1 VREPARWIEADAYV
15 FDIDGTLLNAYGG
28 AHYNAF
34 HTALEKHFGL
44 TCKIDGVQLHGNT
57 DIGILRAVLE
67 REGIAD
73 EVFDTKRSA
82 ALAEMCA
89 EVERNKHLMRAELCP
104 GIAELVRELHERG
117 KILGIATGNLETIG
131 WIKVDAAGLREY
143 FSFGAFSDRH
153 ESRTDIFRDAFHQIQ
168 KRYGTD
174 TRVCFVGDTPF
185 DVEAAKRLGT
195 PVIAVA
201 TGVYTVEQLRQP
213 GPDLLLDN
221 CAGILPHI
229 TTRRV

>member
-1 VREPARWIEADAYV
+1 VPEPTQWIEADAYV

-34 HTALEKHFGL
+34 HSALEKHFGL

-67 REGIAD
+67 REGVTSD
-73 EVFDTKRSA
+73 VFDAKRSA

-89 EVERNKHLMRAELCP
+89 EVERNKHLMGAELCP
-104 GIAELVRELHERG
+104 GISELVRGLHERG

-131 WIKVDAAGLREY
+131 WIKVDAAGLRKY
-143 FSFGAFSDRH
+143 FSFGAFSDGH
-153 ESRTDIFRDAFHQIQ
+153 ETRTDIFRDALQQVRQRH
-168 KRYGTD
+168 GSG

-185 DVEAAKRLGT
+185 DVEAAKNLGA

-201 TGVYTVEQLRQP
+201 TGIYTVEQLQKLA
-213 GPDLLLDN
+213 PDLLLKD
-221 CAGILPHI
+221 CSDILPHVAGQ
-229 TTRRV
+229 RL